1 MRNEPISGVFFYLCS
16 AFANKEMKITS
27 PPTLVKLPIHKL
39 FEMTGNLNNFTH
51 YMSDRVKDISTTEDS
66 CSFTVEN
73 IANVTLK
80 ILEKTPFT
88 QIRFVAENDK
98 NIPLF
103 LTLNYTTVSENE
115 TSVEADMDIEV
126 PVFLKPMVQKPLER
140 FVETLTEK
148 MKTEIEK
155 KYL

>member
-1 MRNEPISGVFFYLCS
+1 
-16 AFANKEMKITS
+16 
-27 PPTLVKLPIHKL
+27 
-39 FEMTGNLNNFTH
+39 
-51 YMSDRVKDISTTEDS
+51 MSDRVKDISTTEDS